1 MKRRSSFIERMVVGR
16 TSEISE
22 AKGVGDEHK
31 RSDEEGN
38 CIGTLLRS
46 VGTGGVALRQRKL
59 DVACLRRCITQF
71 N

>member
-1 MKRRSSFIERMVVGR
+1 MKAS
-16 TSEISE
+16 
-22 AKGVGDEHK
+22 GVDDEHK

-46 VGTGGVALRQRKL
+46 VGTGGVALRQRKQ
-59 DVACLRRCITQF
+59 DVACLCRCIAQF